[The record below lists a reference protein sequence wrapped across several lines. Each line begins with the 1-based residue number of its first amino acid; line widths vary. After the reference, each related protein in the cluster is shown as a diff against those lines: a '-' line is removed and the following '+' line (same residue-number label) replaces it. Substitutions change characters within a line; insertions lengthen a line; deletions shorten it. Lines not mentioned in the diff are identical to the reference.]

1 MSCPVKVTVG
11 SIQTVSVTSS
21 EQTAG
26 VCISSPIVP
35 LSIPYTGEYEFNP
48 SATAQKMRV
57 TGTTPSQNIKIN
69 PIPNNYGL
77 ITWNGAYLLI
87 S

>member
-11 SIQTVSVTSS
+11 DVQQVRVKTSDL
-21 EQTAG
+21 TAG
-26 VCISSPIVP
+26 VYISSPIVP
-35 LSIPYTGEYEFNP
+35 LSVPYTGEYEF
-48 SATAQKMRV
+48 
-57 TGTTPSQNIKIN
+57 TPSDTEQIINVSGKTPLQNIKIN

-77 ITWNGAYLLI
+77 ITWNGAYLFI

>member
-11 SIQTVSVTSS
+11 DVQQVRVKTSDL
-21 EQTAG
+21 TTG
-26 VCISSPIVP
+26 VYISSPIVP
-35 LSIPYTGEYEFNP
+35 LSVPYTGEYEFTP
-48 SATAQKMRV
+48 SDTEQIINVSGK
-57 TGTTPSQNIKIN
+57 TPSQNIKIN